1 MARYKMKDEI
11 INRFV
16 YVGSR
21 PYYFNGE
28 GLMDELL
35 RGKVFEGS
43 VHRDGKYMTAEVDG
57 VYYVVLVEHTQ
68 PEKDLDNRR
77 VAYV

>member
-16 YVGSR
+16 HLGSR
-21 PYYFNGE
+21 PYYFNTDS
-28 GLMDELL
+28 LMDELL
-35 RGKVFEGS
+35 RGRVFEGS
-43 VHRDGKYMTAEVDG
+43 VHCDGKHMTAEVDG
-57 VYYVVLVEHTQ
+57 FCYVVLVEHTE

-77 VAYV
+77 VHYV